1 MKGVCPDLTMR
12 SACTRPLRPISIS
25 ISFLFF
31 FFCPNLDSKI
41 FTMRYFS
48 ATGFNAWAPP
58 LVQTGDKGDLGR
70 VVRHCFVTLSFIPTF
85 AFLRFSFVFFVFF
98 FFFFQ
103 ESVTKMDQLIPAINK
118 LQDVFNTLGFS
129 AIDLPQLV
137 VVGSQSTGKSSVLE
151 HIVGRDFLPRGNDIV
166 TRRPL
171 VLQLYNVSN
180 ASGNSGWCRHPPF
193 SLFSSAQFSPVC
205 PHNIIEESSEW
216 AEFTHIP
223 EQMFTDFDKVRAEIE
238 KETNRVA
245 GTNKGVSREPIG
257 LRVFSPRV
265 LNLTLVDLPGITKV
279 G

>member
-1 MKGVCPDLTMR
+1 
-12 SACTRPLRPISIS
+12 
-25 ISFLFF
+25 
-31 FFCPNLDSKI
+31 
-41 FTMRYFS
+41 
-48 ATGFNAWAPP
+48 
-58 LVQTGDKGDLGR
+58 
-70 VVRHCFVTLSFIPTF
+70 
-85 AFLRFSFVFFVFF
+85 
-98 FFFFQ
+98 
-103 ESVTKMDQLIPAINK
+103 MDQLIPAINK

-171 VLQLYNVSN
+171 VLQLYNVSS
-180 ASGNSGWCRHPPF
+180 ASGTSD
-193 SLFSSAQFSPVC
+193 
-205 PHNIIEESSEW
+205 ESSEW

-279 G
+279 E